1 MSIAATGARLLSS
14 SAGDPV
20 PALPIIRGRTPP
32 AGPESSA
39 RRESIRR
46 PVAISRSSAEHQ
58 HVDEATEDFGPL
70 DPPAGGRLPD
80 AGLAQRGRRCRA
92 GDLAPA
98 QPSFDEIAPIVGRSS
113 TAARQLAS
121 RARTRVQGAATPDTD
136 LARQRKVVDAFFA
149 AARDGDFAALVAVL
163 DPDVLLRSDGGALR
177 PVASIVAR
185 GAETVASRALTFARL
200 SPFVRPALVNGA
212 AGVVVAPGGRP
223 FSVMGFTIR
232 RGRIVEIDALTDPQ
246 RLRRLDLAVLDETG
260 GQAFG
265 SLGWG
270 RGGSAR

>member
-1 MSIAATGARLLSS
+1 M
-14 SAGDPV
+14 
-20 PALPIIRGRTPP
+20 
-32 AGPESSA
+32 
-39 RRESIRR
+39 
-46 PVAISRSSAEHQ
+46 
-58 HVDEATEDFGPL
+58 
-70 DPPAGGRLPD
+70 
-80 AGLAQRGRRCRA
+80 
-92 GDLAPA
+92 
-98 QPSFDEIAPIVGRSS
+98 
-113 TAARQLAS
+113 
-121 RARTRVQGAATPDTD
+121 QGAATPDTD